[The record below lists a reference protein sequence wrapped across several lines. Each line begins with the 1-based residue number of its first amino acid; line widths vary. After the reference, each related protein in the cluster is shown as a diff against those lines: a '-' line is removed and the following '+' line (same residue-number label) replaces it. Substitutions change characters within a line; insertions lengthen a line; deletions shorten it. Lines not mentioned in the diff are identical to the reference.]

1 MTFAFPFKIN
11 ADPNSGIPELE
22 GIFGRINVVL
32 GANGAGKTKLLQQL
46 LPNRERIFPGF
57 SSTVCVEG
65 GRALEIDVNVA
76 VSQNSLHIF
85 THPET
90 AERQH
95 SQQNALSQ
103 RLKQTFVLINSLQA
117 KDKAAFAD
125 EVMDW
130 QKGGSSGTCPIPN
143 EFRFDEYLEKRKMY
157 GLILKEKNETSIKKY
172 IEKANIGLRFGIERQ
187 FRNPPQK
194 SHGRLGAP
202 T

>member
-103 RLKQTFVLINSLQA
+103 RLKQTFVLINSLQ
-117 KDKAAFAD
+117 
-125 EVMDW
+125 
-130 QKGGSSGTCPIPN
+130 
-143 EFRFDEYLEKRKMY
+143 
-157 GLILKEKNETSIKKY
+157 
-172 IEKANIGLRFGIERQ
+172 
-187 FRNPPQK
+187 
-194 SHGRLGAP
+194 
-202 T
+202 